1 MNTSAREVNP
11 TSSGRRRSVQPPSP
25 SAEPHYSAR
34 MLAELWKLNIRTVRR
49 IFNDAPGV
57 IRVGSG
63 KAGDRK
69 RGYFTLRIPA
79 SVAER
84 EHQRLAAGGSKDI
97 AQ

>member
-1 MNTSAREVNP
+1 VGVFDPFNRPLHQWSHTIRLVC
-11 TSSGRRRSVQPPSP
+11 
-25 SAEPHYSAR
+25 
-34 MLAELWKLNIRTVRR
+34 LAELWKLNIRTVRR

-57 IRVGSG
+57 IRVGSA
-63 KAGDRK
+63 KAGNRK

-84 EHQRLAAGGSKDI
+84 EHQRLAAAGSKEI

>member
-1 MNTSAREVNP
+1 M
-11 TSSGRRRSVQPPSP
+11 
-25 SAEPHYSAR
+25 R
-34 MLAELWKLNIRTVRR
+34 MLAELWSLNIRTVRR

-57 IRVGSG
+57 IRVGNG

-84 EHQRLAAGGSKDI
+84 EHQRLAASGSEEI
-97 AQ
+97 TR